1 MKNKTLKLLLLTFI
15 SLPLIGCGKNKK
27 EPVVEKDSLSIVYT
41 TDVHCGI
48 DENLGYSAVYDY
60 KEKLE
65 KDRYV
70 TLVDAGDYLQ
80 GDFVGAISS
89 GEYPMEV
96 MNACEYDIIAIGNH
110 EFDYG
115 IDTMNTRL
123 KEFNGDVVAC
133 NISYTGHNENKI
145 DYIKP
150 YVIKD
155 YGFTKVGYIGVT
167 TPTTLTESDPLNF
180 IEDGETVYDFGGT
193 PEHFYSLVQA
203 NINKCKN
210 EGANY
215 IILLSHLG
223 SLDNYKPYSSID
235 VIEHTSGV
243 TAFLDGHCHADVPWT
258 TVKNKDNVDTLLV
271 DAGTKLKEFA
281 SLTIN
286 KNGNISY
293 EFIDQY
299 EGRSEKINKVVEEIN
314 QKADEQGNKVVA
326 NIDVDLKITDDDGIR
341 MIRNREMPIG
351 NLVADAYK
359 DITGADIGVVNG
371 GGIRDNLKKG
381 DVTYKE
387 IKNVHPFGNVLMKKK
402 TTGRKI
408 LDLLEFS
415 SMNTDIERVKDGK
428 PYGENGTFS
437 HVSGLKYT
445 IDTSIPTSVVLDDAG
460 NFIRV
465 DGERRVKNVLVLED
479 DNYVPIKENKEY
491 TIASHNFLLD
501 SGGGGA
507 NMFIDDEIV
516 PGPQMFDYEV
526 LITYIVDR
534 LEGKLKDRYS
544 APEGRIEVI

>member
-1 MKNKTLKLLLLTFI
+1 MAHQRG
-15 SLPLIGCGKNKK
+15 S
-27 EPVVEKDSLSIVYT
+27 
-41 TDVHCGI
+41 VHP
-48 DENLGYSAVYDY
+48 
-60 KEKLE
+60 K
-65 KDRYV
+65 
-70 TLVDAGDYLQ
+70 
-80 GDFVGAISS
+80 
-89 GEYPMEV
+89 
-96 MNACEYDIIAIGNH
+96 
-110 EFDYG
+110 
-115 IDTMNTRL
+115 
-123 KEFNGDVVAC
+123 
-133 NISYTGHNENKI
+133 
-145 DYIKP
+145 
-150 YVIKD
+150 
-155 YGFTKVGYIGVT
+155 
-167 TPTTLTESDPLNF
+167 
-180 IEDGETVYDFGGT
+180 
-193 PEHFYSLVQA
+193 
-203 NINKCKN
+203 
-210 EGANY
+210 
-215 IILLSHLG
+215 
-223 SLDNYKPYSSID
+223 
-235 VIEHTSGV
+235 
-243 TAFLDGHCHADVPWT
+243 
-258 TVKNKDNVDTLLV
+258 VKNKDNVDTLLV

-286 KNGNISY
+286 KNGNITY

-299 EGRSEKINKVVEEIN
+299 EGRSEKINEVVNNIN

-351 NLVADAYK
+351 NLVADAYRE
-359 DITGADIGVVNG
+359 ITGADIGTVNG
-371 GGIRDNLKKG
+371 GGIRDNLKQG

-428 PYGENGTFS
+428 PYGENGAFS

-479 DNYVPIKENKEY
+479 GNYVPINENKEY

-516 PGPQMFDYEV
+516 PGPQMFDYEL
-526 LITYIVDR
+526 LITYIVDK